1 MAKTLAGPGRR
12 GFGQTSRKDAWWLT
26 PAATFIVLSGFLV
39 YATWAAFQNAHYTV
53 GNYLS
58 PFYSPEIFGS
68 SPHAMFGPKPA
79 WFPSWLPF
87 SPALLI
93 LPFPALF
100 RFTCYYYRG
109 AYYKAFW
116 ADPIACSVGEPRK
129 KYTGENGLPLILQN
143 VHRYFLY
150 AALIFLIFLW
160 KDAIQAFWFAP
171 ERFYYQTSDGSTI
184 DPPMGFG
191 IGVGSL
197 VLLLNTVLLSL
208 YTFSCHS
215 FRHLIGGK
223 KNCLSQ
229 KKASLACYSCVSGLN
244 KKHMLFAWSSLF
256 GVMFADLYIR
266 LVSMGIWSDWRI
278 L

>member
-1 MAKTLAGPGRR
+1 MAKTMAGPGRSGLGNTR
-12 GFGQTSRKDAWWLT
+12 RKDAWWVT
-26 PAATFIVLSGFLV
+26 PAATFIVLSGFIV
-39 YATWAAFQNAHYTV
+39 YATWAALQNAHYAV

-58 PFYSPEIFGS
+58 PFYSPEIFGD
-68 SPHAMFGPKPA
+68 SPHAMFGPKPG
-79 WFPSWLPF
+79 WWPGWLPF
-87 SPALLI
+87 SPALII

-116 ADPIACSVGEPRK
+116 ADPPACAVGEPRK

-143 VHRYFLY
+143 VHRYFMY

-160 KDAIQAFWFAP
+160 HDVLISFWFQGPPPPTGEVYRYIYPAP
-171 ERFYYQTSDGSTI
+171 GL
-184 DPPMGFG
+184 GV
-191 IGVGSL
+191 GVGSL
-197 VLLLNTVLLSL
+197 VLLLNTILLTL
-208 YTFSCHS
+208 YTLSCHS

-223 KNCLSQ
+223 KDCLSG
-229 KKASLACYSCVSGLN
+229 KKKQLACYSCISGLN
-244 KKHMLFAWSSLF
+244 TKHMLFAWCSLF

-266 LVSMGIWSDWRI
+266 LVSMGVWSDWRI

>member
-1 MAKTLAGPGRR
+1 MAKTVAGPGSR
-12 GFGQTSRKDAWWLT
+12 GFGKTYRKDAWWLT
-26 PAATFIVLSGFLV
+26 PAATFIVLSGFIV
-39 YATWAAFQNAHYTV
+39 YATWAALQNAHYTV

-58 PFYSPEIFGS
+58 PFYSPELFGD
-68 SPHAMFGPKPA
+68 SPHAMFGPKPG
-79 WFPSWLPF
+79 WWPGWLPF
-87 SPALLI
+87 SPALII

-116 ADPIACSVGEPRK
+116 ADPPACAVGEPRK

-143 VHRYFLY
+143 VHRYFMY
-150 AALIFLIFLW
+150 AALLFLVFLW
-160 KDAIQAFWFAP
+160 HDVIIAFNF
-171 ERFYYQTSDGSTI
+171 G
-184 DPPMGFG
+184 GKFG
-191 IGVGSL
+191 IGIGTL

-208 YTFSCHS
+208 YTLSCHS

-229 KKASLACYSCVSGLN
+229 KKATLACYSCVSGLN
-244 KKHMLFAWSSLF
+244 TKHMLFAWCSLF
-256 GVMFADLYIR
+256 GVMFADLYVR
-266 LVSMGIWSDWRI
+266 LVSMGVWSDFRI